1 MRFCWK
7 KGCSVNSFSE
17 NLKTLGSVETLA
29 ALELH
34 DANGNLLARIENKA
48 GSQGSLAVYAHLL
61 SRFGVLN
68 AQAAAEGLVLYAEHT
83 SDAKTFPGKHP
94 NIDRLLEVIDFNHVY
109 SMSLV
114 SM

>member
-1 MRFCWK
+1 M
-7 KGCSVNSFSE
+7 NSFSE
-17 NLKTLGSVETLA
+17 NLKTLGSVENLA

-34 DANGNLLARIENKA
+34 DADGNLLGRIENKA

-68 AQAAAEGLVLYAEHT
+68 AQAAALGLVLYAEHT
-83 SDAKTFPGKHP
+83 LDAKAFPGKHP
-94 NIDRLLEVIDFNHVY
+94 NIDRLFHVVDFNQVL